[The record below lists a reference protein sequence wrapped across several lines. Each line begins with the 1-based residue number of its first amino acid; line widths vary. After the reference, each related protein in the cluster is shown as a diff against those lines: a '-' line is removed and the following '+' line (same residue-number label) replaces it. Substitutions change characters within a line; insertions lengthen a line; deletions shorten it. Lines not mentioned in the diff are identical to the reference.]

1 MLTKKNKKT
10 EYLIFNSK
18 FTLLNTNKYNT
29 NESEN
34 NMLICKDNSELENY
48 QLKNKSSKS
57 RINSSIIDR
66 IYIYKDHKEAL
77 DNELNNS
84 NNQQTKAMP
93 NKNQVVTNN
102 NIIND
107 SYSEMYFPERYGLKY
122 NNTFVMTFCKPSI
135 NDYFKWLFG
144 INSYEYEDYI
154 QYKLNKKNYKKK
166 DVLIKTI
173 IVEKNAFHCQGLVKK
188 LIVIK
193 DRNHAPK
200 KVIFV

>member
-1 MLTKKNKKT
+1 MK
-10 EYLIFNSK
+10 YLIFNSK
-18 FTLLNTNKYNT
+18 FTLLSTDKYIT
-29 NESEN
+29 NELEN

-48 QLKNKSSKS
+48 QSTNKSSKS
-57 RINSSIIDR
+57 RIHNSSIADR
-66 IYIYKDHKEAL
+66 SYIYKDHKEAFN
-77 DNELNNS
+77 NELNNL
-84 NNQQTKAMP
+84 NNQQIKSTP
-93 NKNQVVTNN
+93 IKNQVITNN
-102 NIIND
+102 IKNYF
-107 SYSEMYFPERYGLKY
+107 YSEMYVPERYGLKH
-122 NNTFVMTFCKPSI
+122 NNTFVMAFCKPSI

-166 DVLIKTI
+166 DILIKTI

-193 DRNHAPK
+193 DKNHTPK